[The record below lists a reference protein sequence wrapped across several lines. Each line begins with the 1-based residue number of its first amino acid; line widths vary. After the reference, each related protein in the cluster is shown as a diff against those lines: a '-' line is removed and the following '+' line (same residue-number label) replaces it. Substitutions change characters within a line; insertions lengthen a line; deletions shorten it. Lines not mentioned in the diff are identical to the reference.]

1 MSSHQPIGFEWDL
14 MSSPSHKDTEN
25 LAVFSKICFSSKS
38 FTHLSFQNY
47 IILHFLQTIA
57 GKRQVHV
64 RLVNENMLG
73 RRLRQVDDEESHYQS
88 PWVYSVCEVGDWGA
102 WREGASGWTCFAY
115 LVESFWQD
123 RDSRWNIAFEIKAA
137 RMMKSFRTR
146 VARSVTSST
155 FASTFACLLLL
166 THLRSS
172 VESYFP
178 S

>member
-1 MSSHQPIGFEWDL
+1 M
-14 MSSPSHKDTEN
+14 SPSHKDTEN
-25 LAVFSKICFSSKS
+25 LAVFLKICFSSKS
-38 FTHLSFQNY
+38 FTHLYFQNY
-47 IILHFLQTIA
+47 IILRFLQTIA

-115 LVESFWQD
+115 LIESFWQD

-137 RMMKSFRTR
+137 RMMESFCRC

-166 THLRSS
+166 TDLRSS